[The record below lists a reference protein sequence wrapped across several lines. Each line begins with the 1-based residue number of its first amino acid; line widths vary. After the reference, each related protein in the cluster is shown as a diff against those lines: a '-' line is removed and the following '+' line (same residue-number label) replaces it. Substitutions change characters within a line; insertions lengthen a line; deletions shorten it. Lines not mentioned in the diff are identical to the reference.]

1 MVGWHFLL
9 WVGESRRDT
18 LRRDHVTFSEGFI
31 LFARQRASSEIFHDA
46 LLLTIFVVVSQ
57 STGMSHYTE
66 LIEMRNYYS
75 RVSKND
81 SHILDDPFETRI
93 RRRWLAEVING
104 VRLLPPTVTSIPQHR
119 HTSTSSSS
127 SRLKRWCTAGLQHSP
142 DRGSIF
148 PNLLLSLLCKLKP
161 QCTHQQASAKSL
173 FFLSSLRNIQ
183 TNPAH
188 QERLSLRQADK
199 MVCELFSVM
208 KMSCVSVTRIHLLPC
223 FHQGRCCE
231 PFPLVICL
239 AVTNELASHLPL
251 QMLLFFNMFYFPCWW
266 FSAAFMLEVKVSSL
280 FRVPSSRQH
289 QLLLSARCFL
299 PARCYS
305 I

>member
-1 MVGWHFLL
+1 
-9 WVGESRRDT
+9 
-18 LRRDHVTFSEGFI
+18 
-31 LFARQRASSEIFHDA
+31 
-46 LLLTIFVVVSQ
+46 
-57 STGMSHYTE
+57 
-66 LIEMRNYYS
+66 MRNYYS
-75 RVSKND
+75 RASKND
-81 SHILDDPFETRI
+81 SQILDDPFETRV

-127 SRLKRWCTAGLQHSP
+127 SSRRLKRWCTAGLQHSP

-148 PNLLLSLLCKLKP
+148 PNLLLSCCANSSLSLRIK
-161 QCTHQQASAKSL
+161 QASAKSL

-188 QERLSLRQADK
+188 QDRPSLRQADK
-199 MVCELFSVM
+199 MNCELFSVM
-208 KMSCVSVTRIHLLPC
+208 KMSCVSVTRIHVLPC

-266 FSAAFMLEVKVSSL
+266 CSAAFMLEVKVSSL
-280 FRVPSSRQH
+280 FQVPRSRRH
-289 QLLLSARCFL
+289 QLLLLARCFL
-299 PARCYS
+299 PTRCYS